1 MRVIAASS
9 LGPHGAGPAWADGAV
24 HDEPPA
30 GQGAQGLKLVR
41 GVHVQTISDDVSTPE
56 KQLLIRAFFKIKLLT
71 HFDPH
76 ERDKIGMGSGRVQRR
91 TGFTSGGWQNAGFG
105 ASLDRGSSG
114 NMVGATGI
122 EPVTP
127 AMSTPRKQRK
137 NKSLG

>member
-1 MRVIAASS
+1 MRVIAASR

-76 ERDKIGMGSGRVQRR
+76 EGGKIWIGVRESPAPDRIDERR
-91 TGFTSGGWQNAGFG
+91 LAE
-105 ASLDRGSSG
+105 RG
-114 NMVGATGI
+114 I
-122 EPVTP
+122 WREPRSRLV
-127 AMSTPRKQRK
+127 R
-137 NKSLG
+137 